1 MTVFACAADPVVVAL
16 FGPAGWA
23 VVAAHWLVLAGLA
36 TAAWRRW
43 RGR

>member
-1 MTVFACAADPVVVAL
+1 MIACAADPFLITL

-23 VVAAHWLVLAGLA
+23 VVAAHWLVLCGLA

-43 RGR
+43 RSR